1 MKTVVQEKRTKPN
14 RLGIAGW
21 IYGGRYGIERYLFIF
36 HRLSGLGI
44 LLYFML
50 HIFVAAQ
57 KVNGEAAWTSTMDSV
72 SGTLFHIGEYLVFV
86 AIIFHG
92 LNGLR
97 LILSEFGLIL
107 GKPERPIYPFT
118 SANMRIRVF
127 TYIIMALAAIFIV
140 IGGYDFFLIH

>member
-14 RLGIAGW
+14 RLGLAGW
-21 IYGGRYGIERYLFIF
+21 IYGGRYGIERYLFIL
-36 HRLSGLGI
+36 HRLTGLGI
-44 LLYFML
+44 LLYFMI

-57 KVNGEAAWTSTMDSV
+57 KIHGETAWNAAMAGV
-72 SGTLFHIGEYLVFV
+72 KGTIFHIGEYLVFV

-107 GKPERPIYPFT
+107 GKPKRPIYPYT
-118 SANMRIRVF
+118 SANMRIRIF
-127 TYIIMALAAIFIV
+127 TYIIMLLAAIFIV